1 MEEEAELEPM
11 ASTAEDTLDA
21 TAPLLECPRHD
32 NNGLSG
38 PGNEAAG
45 AAVGVD
51 AAATSTATWFIWAL
65 TFAAG
70 ISGFL
75 FGYEYVQACMKV
87 LLYHKDY
94 NLTIYTRTP

>member
-1 MEEEAELEPM
+1 MEEEVKLEPM
-11 ASTAEDTLDA
+11 ASAAEDTLDA
-21 TAPLLECPRHD
+21 TAPLLEGPRHD
-32 NNGLSG
+32 NTSPSG
-38 PGNEAAG
+38 PGNEPSTAVRADSAAI
-45 AAVGVD
+45 
-51 AAATSTATWFIWAL
+51 STATWFIWAL
-65 TFAAG
+65 TFTAG

>member
-1 MEEEAELEPM
+1 MEEDLELEAM
-11 ASTAEDTLDA
+11 ASAKDDTLDA
-21 TAPLLECPRHD
+21 TAPLLEGPRRD
-32 NNGLSG
+32 NTSPSG
-38 PGNEAAG
+38 PGNEAG
-45 AAVGVD
+45 AAVSVD
-51 AAATSTATWFIWAL
+51 PSATSTATWFIWAL

-94 NLTIYTRTP
+94 NLTVYTRTP